1 MKIATVEEMR
11 LMDRFAI
18 EKLGIAEEILMENA
32 ALASVALLQREIGIR
47 DKKFVV
53 FCGSGNNGGD
63 GLVVA
68 RLIHSGGGKVKVFLL
83 GDKNKFRGAAQTNM
97 AIIDKLPIEVFK
109 LESSAAAKKDVAHC
123 DAIIDAIFG
132 TGLDRDVAGLAAD
145 VIALINHGYESPR
158 QALETFRSKQRGIIP
173 SAARDCSTYQ
183 FRCATLSEL
192 EFHNK
197 SKKKVLSLD
206 IPSGVN
212 GNTGQILGT
221 AVSADYT
228 VTFGLPKIGNM
239 LYPGYELCGQI
250 FVSHISFPPSLTEG
264 NDLQIATNDYVALPR
279 RPAQAYKGSVGDVLF
294 IAGAANYYGAPYFAA
309 MSFMKAGGGYARLA
323 APKSMIGKLAVKGR
337 EIVYLPQEE
346 TAAGSISFK
355 NKKRLLEAAGKVDMV
370 VIGPGLSLDE
380 ETMQLVRELAGAIKK
395 PLLID
400 GDGLTAIAE
409 NPEILHSRKAATIL
423 TPHVGEMA
431 RLTGK
436 SAEEINGNK
445 IAVLQKTAK
454 KLNSIIVLKGAH
466 SLIGT
471 SGGNVYMNLS
481 GNSGMAT
488 AGSGDVLT
496 GCIAAMYG
504 LGLKPEEATRK
515 GVFLHGYAGD
525 LAAAKKGEDGITA
538 KDIMEFLP
546 QALKNDRASLVDPN
560 YFAPPVIL

>member
-1 MKIATVEEMR
+1 MKLATVEEMR
-11 LMDRFAI
+11 FMDRYAI

-32 ALASVALLQREIGIR
+32 SLAAMNVLHNKIGIKDR
-47 DKKFVV
+47 KFVI
-53 FCGSGNNGGD
+53 FCGMGNNGGD

-68 RLIHSGGGKVKVFLL
+68 RLIHSGSGKVKVFLL
-83 GDKNKFRGAAQTNM
+83 DDKNKFRGAAQTNM
-97 AIIDKLPIEVFK
+97 AIIDKLPIEVLK
-109 LESSAAAKKDVAHC
+109 LENSAAAKKDVAHN
-123 DAIIDAIFG
+123 DLIIDAIFG

-145 VIALINHGYESPR
+145 VIALIN
-158 QALETFRSKQRGIIP
+158 
-173 SAARDCSTYQ
+173 
-183 FRCATLSEL
+183 
-192 EFHNK
+192 K

-212 GNTGQILGT
+212 GNTGEVMGV
-221 AVSADYT
+221 AVRADYT
-228 VTFGLPKIGNM
+228 ATFGLPKIGNM
-239 LYPGYELCGQI
+239 LYPGYELCGEL
-250 FVSHISFPPSLTEG
+250 FVSHISFPPSLTQS
-264 NDLQIATNDYVALPR
+264 NDLQIATNDYVALPKR
-279 RPAQAYKGSVGDVLF
+279 QAEAYKGSVGDVLF

-309 MSFMKAGGGYARLA
+309 MSFLKAGGGYARLA
-323 APKSMIGKLAVKGR
+323 APQSMIGKLAVKGR

-346 TAAGSISFK
+346 TAAGSIAVKCK
-355 NKKRLLEAAGKVDMV
+355 NKLLEASAKVDMV
-370 VIGPGLSLDE
+370 VIGPGLSLQE
-380 ETMQLVRELAGAIKK
+380 ETVRLVKELAEAIKV

-409 NPEILHSRKAATIL
+409 NPEILRSRKAATIL
-423 TPHVGEMA
+423 TPHLGEMA

-436 SAEEINGNK
+436 PAAQINGNK
-445 IAVLQKTAK
+445 ITVLREATE
-454 KLNSIIVLKGAH
+454 KLKATIVLKGAH

-471 SGGNVYMNLS
+471 PSGNVYINLS
-481 GNSGMAT
+481 GNAGMAT

-546 QALKNDRASLVDPN
+546 QALKNDREGNVSAN